1 MNQYAEGH
9 VIFVGHGGDPAV
21 DPDLVVIEAEIEI
34 AQINVEYFV
43 ALDLQGALQPEI
55 RSAVMVVAVD
65 VAAPENKAS
74 GRFRAGVVVSDPQYA
89 ASVETFPPKSVGNR
103 LENIGVAV
111 LPGSAEAFAAFL
123 PHQAH
128 AQRIF
133 ELFVADQSVHVG
145 NDGIAAVSGGVA
157 PDLRPGV
164 GHAALGVGADGNAV
178 VVDVGGGIIVEE
190 AGGAGHDGAVFPGR
204 PGRRVV
210 AAEAVVEKTVP
221 VVFRV
226 GVDVVAA
233 AHGVAV
239 LMAPAGAA
247 QKVGVHA
254 VERNG
259 FGAHLGIV
267 DVGKAGVGGVLDADT
282 PHVAAVAA
290 AHVVSVLAAVAVAVE
305 VAEALSGIVVVR
317 IIGKQLRVAKPQ
329 AGLDVAVA

>member
-1 MNQYAEGH
+1 
-9 VIFVGHGGDPAV
+9 
-21 DPDLVVIEAEIEI
+21 
-34 AQINVEYFV
+34 
-43 ALDLQGALQPEI
+43 
-55 RSAVMVVAVD
+55 MVVAVD
-65 VAAPENKAS
+65 VAAPENKAP
-74 GRFRAGVVVSDPQYA
+74 GRFRAGVVVVYLQNA

-103 LENIGVAV
+103 LENIGVTV
-111 LPGSAEAFAAFL
+111 LPRRAEAFAAFL

-128 AQRIF
+128 ALRIF
-133 ELFVADQSVHVG
+133 ELFVADKSVHVG
-145 NDGIAAVSGGVA
+145 DDGSAAVSGGVA

-164 GHAALGVGADGNAV
+164 RHAALGVGADRNAV
-178 VVDVGGGIIVEE
+178 VVDVGGGIVVEE
-190 AGGAGHDGAVFPGR
+190 AGGTGHDGAVFPGR

-210 AAEAVVEKTVP
+210 AAEAVVEKAAA

-247 QKVGVHA
+247 QEVGVHA
-254 VERNG
+254 VEGNG

-305 VAEALSGIVVVR
+305 VAETLSGIMVVR
-317 IIGKQLRVAKPQ
+317 IIGKQLRVAQPQ

>member
-1 MNQYAEGH
+1 MDQYAEGH
-9 VIFVGHGGDPAV
+9 VIIISNGRDPAV
-21 DPDLVVIEAEIEI
+21 DPDLVVVETEIEI

-55 RSAVMVVAVD
+55 RSAVMVVAVN
-65 VAAPENKAS
+65 VATPENKTP
-74 GRFRAGVVVSDPQYA
+74 GRFGAGVVVIYPQDA
-89 ASVETFPPKSVGNR
+89 APMEAFPPKSVGNR

-123 PHQAH
+123 PHQPH
-128 AQRIF
+128 AQRIL
-133 ELFVADQSVHVG
+133 ELFVAHQSVHVG
-145 NDGIAAVSGGVA
+145 NDRGAAVSGGVA

-164 GHAALGVGADGNAV
+164 SHAALSVGADRNAV

-190 AGGAGHDGAVFPGR
+190 AGGTGHDGAVFPGR
-204 PGRRVV
+204 PGRRIV
-210 AAEAVVEKTVP
+210 AAEAVVEKAAAI
-221 VVFRV
+221 VFRI

-239 LMAPAGAA
+239 LMTPAGAA

-259 FGAHLGIV
+259 FGPNLGIV
-267 DVGKAGVGGVLDADT
+267 DIGKAGVGGVLDADT
-282 PHVAAVAA
+282 THVAAVAA

-317 IIGKQLRVAKPQ
+317 VIG
-329 AGLDVAVA
+329 